1 MIYANY
7 LELKEMTENKQLT
20 DIYLICKGW
29 YNKKL
34 YGDELEVM
42 NAYYH
47 KHYSGCDDIVMDI
60 PFALHLFLKPL
71 ALEIINRDPDKARF
85 LFMNVL
91 LNENNQLFADVMYR
105 RIMYMISQCTVG
117 TFDLSE
123 YEDMFA
129 KARACRYEDET
140 LGII

>member
-7 LELKEMTENKQLT
+7 LELKEMAENKQLT
-20 DIYLICKGW
+20 DIYLICKCW

-34 YGDELEVM
+34 YNDELEAM

-60 PFALHLFLKPL
+60 PFAIHLFLKPL

-85 LFMNVL
+85 LFMDIL

-105 RIMYMISQCTVG
+105 RIMYMISQCTIG
-117 TFDLSE
+117 MFNLSE

-129 KARACRYEDET
+129 KARACRYEDDT

>member
-7 LELKEMTENKQLT
+7 LELKEMIENKQLT

-34 YGDELEVM
+34 YGDELEAM

-47 KHYSGCDDIVMDI
+47 KHYSGCEDIVMDI
-60 PFALHLFLKPL
+60 PFASNLFLKPL
-71 ALEIINRDPDKARF
+71 ALEIINREPDKARF
-85 LFMNVL
+85 LFVDVT
-91 LNENNQLFADVMYR
+91 LNENTELFPNVMYK
-105 RIMYMISQCTVG
+105 RIIHMISQCTVG

-123 YEDMFA
+123 YEGMFA
-129 KARACRYEDET
+129 KAKACRYEDET

>member
-1 MIYANY
+1 
-7 LELKEMTENKQLT
+7 MTENKQLT

-34 YGDELEVM
+34 YGDELEAM

-71 ALEIINRDPDKARF
+71 TLEIINRDPDKVRF
-85 LFMNVL
+85 LFMDAL

-129 KARACRYEDET
+129 KAIACRYEDET

>member
-1 MIYANY
+1 MA
-7 LELKEMTENKQLT
+7 ENKQLT
-20 DIYLICKGW
+20 DIYLICKCW

-34 YGDELEVM
+34 YDDELEAM

-47 KHYSGCDDIVMDI
+47 KYYSGCDDIVMDI

-85 LFMNVL
+85 LFMDVL

-105 RIMYMISQCTVG
+105 RIMYMISQCTIG
-117 TFDLSE
+117 MFDLSE

-129 KARACRYEDET
+129 KARACRYEDDT

>member
-1 MIYANY
+1 MV
-7 LELKEMTENKQLT
+7 ENKQLT

-34 YGDELEVM
+34 YGDELEAM

-60 PFALHLFLKPL
+60 PFAIHLFLKPL

-85 LFMNVL
+85 LFTDVL
-91 LNENNQLFADVMYR
+91 LNENSQLFADVMYR
-105 RIMYMISQCTVG
+105 RIMYMISECTIG

-129 KARACRYEDET
+129 KARVCKYEDET

>member
-1 MIYANY
+1 MICVNY
-7 LELKEMTENKQLT
+7 LELKEMAENKQLT

-29 YNKKL
+29 YNKRL
-34 YGDELEVM
+34 YDDELEAM

-85 LFMNVL
+85 LFIDVL

-105 RIMYMISQCTVG
+105 RIMYMISQCTIG

-129 KARACRYEDET
+129 KARACRYEDDT

>member
-1 MIYANY
+1 MIYVNC
-7 LELKEMTENKQLT
+7 LELKEMVENKQLT

-34 YGDELEVM
+34 YGDELEAM

-60 PFALHLFLKPL
+60 PFAIHLFLKPL

-85 LFMNVL
+85 LFTDVL
-91 LNENNQLFADVMYR
+91 LNENSQLFADVMYR
-105 RIMYMISQCTVG
+105 RIMYMISECTIG

-129 KARACRYEDET
+129 KARVCKYEDET

>member
-1 MIYANY
+1 
-7 LELKEMTENKQLT
+7 MTENKQLT

-34 YGDELEVM
+34 YGDELEAM
-42 NAYYH
+42 SAYYH

-71 ALEIINRDPDKARF
+71 TLEIINRDPDKVRF
-85 LFMNVL
+85 LFMDAL
-91 LNENNQLFADVMYR
+91 LNENNKLFADVMYR

>member
-1 MIYANY
+1 
-7 LELKEMTENKQLT
+7 MTENKQLT

-34 YGDELEVM
+34 YGDELEAM

-71 ALEIINRDPDKARF
+71 TLKIINRDPDKARF
-85 LFMNVL
+85 LFMDIL

-105 RIMYMISQCTVG
+105 RIMYMIAQCTIG
-117 TFDLSE
+117 MFDLLE

-129 KARACRYEDET
+129 KARACRYEDDT

>member
-1 MIYANY
+1 
-7 LELKEMTENKQLT
+7 MTVNLT

-34 YGDELEVM
+34 YGDELEAM

-47 KHYSGCDDIVMDI
+47 KHYPGCDDIVMDI

-71 ALEIINRDPDKARF
+71 ALEIIKREPDKARF
-85 LFMNVL
+85 LFVDVL
-91 LNENNQLFADVMYR
+91 LNENTELFSNVMYK
-105 RIMYMISQCTVG
+105 RIIHMISQCTIG
-117 TFDLSE
+117 TFNLSE

-129 KARACRYEDET
+129 KAKECRYEDET
-140 LGII
+140 FGII

>member
-1 MIYANY
+1 
-7 LELKEMTENKQLT
+7 
-20 DIYLICKGW
+20 
-29 YNKKL
+29 
-34 YGDELEVM
+34 M

-71 ALEIINRDPDKARF
+71 TLEIINRDPDKVRF
-85 LFMNVL
+85 LFMDAL

>member
-34 YGDELEVM
+34 YGDELEAM

-47 KHYSGCDDIVMDI
+47 KHYSGCDDVVMDI

-71 ALEIINRDPDKARF
+71 TLEIINRDSDKARF

-105 RIMYMISQCTVG
+105 RIMYMISECTIG
-117 TFDLSE
+117 IFDLSE

-129 KARACRYEDET
+129 KARACKYEDET
-140 LGII
+140 IGII

>member
-1 MIYANY
+1 
-7 LELKEMTENKQLT
+7 MTENKQLR

-34 YGDELEVM
+34 YGDELEAM

-85 LFMNVL
+85 LFMDVL

>member
-1 MIYANY
+1 
-7 LELKEMTENKQLT
+7 MTENLT

-34 YGDELEVM
+34 YGDELEAM

-47 KHYSGCDDIVMDI
+47 KHYPGCDDIVMDI

-71 ALEIINRDPDKARF
+71 ALEIIKREPDKARF
-85 LFMNVL
+85 LFVDVL

-105 RIMYMISQCTVG
+105 RMMYMISECMVG

-123 YEDMFA
+123 YEDMFT
-129 KARACRYEDET
+129 KARACKYEDET
-140 LGII
+140 IGII

>member
-1 MIYANY
+1 
-7 LELKEMTENKQLT
+7 MTENKRLT
-20 DIYLICKGW
+20 DIYLICKCW

-34 YGDELEVM
+34 YDDELEAM

-85 LFMNVL
+85 LFIDVL

-105 RIMYMISQCTVG
+105 RIMYMISECTIG

-123 YEDMFA
+123 YEDMFE
-129 KARACRYEDET
+129 KARTCRYEDET
-140 LGII
+140 LGIIWLDKTDISEE

>member
-1 MIYANY
+1 MV
-7 LELKEMTENKQLT
+7 ENKQLT

-34 YGDELEVM
+34 CGDELEAM

-60 PFALHLFLKPL
+60 PFALHLFIKPL
-71 ALEIINRDPDKARF
+71 ALEIINREPDKARF
-85 LFMNVL
+85 LFIDVM

-105 RIMYMISQCTVG
+105 RIIHMISQCTIG

-129 KARACRYEDET
+129 KARACKYEDET
-140 LGII
+140 IGII

>member
-7 LELKEMTENKQLT
+7 LESKEMTENKQLT

-34 YGDELEVM
+34 YGDELEAM

-47 KHYSGCDDIVMDI
+47 KLYSGCDDIVMDI

-71 ALEIINRDPDKARF
+71 TLEIINRDPDKVRF
-85 LFMNVL
+85 LFMDVL

-140 LGII
+140 IGII

>member
-1 MIYANY
+1 MI
-7 LELKEMTENKQLT
+7 ENKQLT
-20 DIYLICKGW
+20 DIYLICKCW

-34 YGDELEVM
+34 YDDELEAM

-71 ALEIINRDPDKARF
+71 ALEIINRDSDKARF
-85 LFMNVL
+85 LFMDVL

-105 RIMYMISQCTVG
+105 RIMYMISQRTIG
-117 TFDLSE
+117 MFDLSE

-129 KARACRYEDET
+129 KARVCRYEDDT

>member
-1 MIYANY
+1 MV
-7 LELKEMTENKQLT
+7 ENKQLT

-34 YGDELEVM
+34 YGDELEAM
-42 NAYYH
+42 NAYYY

-71 ALEIINRDPDKARF
+71 ALEIINREPDKARF
-85 LFMNVL
+85 LFMDVV
-91 LNENNQLFADVMYR
+91 LNENNQLFTDVMYR
-105 RIMYMISQCTVG
+105 RIIHMISQCTIG

>member
-1 MIYANY
+1 MICVNC
-7 LELKEMTENKQLT
+7 LELKEMVENKQLT

-34 YGDELEVM
+34 YDDELEVM

-47 KHYSGCDDIVMDI
+47 KHYLGCDDIVMDI
-60 PFALHLFLKPL
+60 PFAIHLFLKPL

-85 LFMNVL
+85 LFMDIL

-105 RIMYMISQCTVG
+105 RIMYMISQCTIG
-117 TFDLSE
+117 MFNLSE

-129 KARACRYEDET
+129 KARACMYEDDT

>member
-1 MIYANY
+1 
-7 LELKEMTENKQLT
+7 MTENKQLT

>member
-1 MIYANY
+1 MA
-7 LELKEMTENKQLT
+7 ENKQLT

>member
-1 MIYANY
+1 
-7 LELKEMTENKQLT
+7 MTENKQLT

-34 YGDELEVM
+34 YGDELEAM

-47 KHYSGCDDIVMDI
+47 KHYSGCDDVVMDI

-71 ALEIINRDPDKARF
+71 TLEIINRDSDKARF

-105 RIMYMISQCTVG
+105 RIMYMISECTIG
-117 TFDLSE
+117 IFDLSE

-129 KARACRYEDET
+129 KARACKYEDET
-140 LGII
+140 IGII

>member
-1 MIYANY
+1 
-7 LELKEMTENKQLT
+7 MTENKQLT

-34 YGDELEVM
+34 YGDELEAM

-60 PFALHLFLKPL
+60 PFALHLFIKPL
-71 ALEIINRDPDKARF
+71 ALEIINREPDKARF
-85 LFMNVL
+85 LFMDVL

-105 RIMYMISQCTVG
+105 RIMYMISECTIG

>member
-7 LELKEMTENKQLT
+7 LELKEMAENKQLT

-34 YGDELEVM
+34 YDDELEAM
-42 NAYYH
+42 NTYYH

-71 ALEIINRDPDKARF
+71 ALEIINRDPNKARYREYCNF
-85 LFMNVL
+85 DFPQNIYQPIQS
-91 LNENNQLFADVMYR
+91 NNAWIPGR
-105 RIMYMISQCTVG
+105 VG
-117 TFDLSE
+117 CGKFEWS
-123 YEDMFA
+123 
-129 KARACRYEDET
+129 
-140 LGII
+140 

>member
-1 MIYANY
+1 
-7 LELKEMTENKQLT
+7 MTENKQLT

-34 YGDELEVM
+34 YGDELEAM

-85 LFMNVL
+85 LFVDVL

-105 RIMYMISQCTVG
+105 RIMYMISQCTIG
-117 TFDLSE
+117 MFNLSE
-123 YEDMFA
+123 YEDMLTKA
-129 KARACRYEDET
+129 KACKYEDET
-140 LGII
+140 LGIM

>member
-29 YNKKL
+29 YNRKL
-34 YGDELEVM
+34 YGDELEAM

-47 KHYSGCDDIVMDI
+47 KHYSECDDITMDI
-60 PFALHLFLKPL
+60 PFAIHLFLKPL
-71 ALEIINRDPDKARF
+71 ALEIINRDPDKTRF
-85 LFMNVL
+85 LFVDVT
-91 LNENNQLFADVMYR
+91 LNENTELFSNVMYK
-105 RIMYMISQCTVG
+105 RIIHMISQCTIG
-117 TFDLSE
+117 TFNLSE

-129 KARACRYEDET
+129 KAKECRYEDET

>member
-1 MIYANY
+1 MV
-7 LELKEMTENKQLT
+7 ENKQLT

-34 YGDELEVM
+34 YGDELEAM

-71 ALEIINRDPDKARF
+71 ALEIINREPDKARF
-85 LFMNVL
+85 LFVDIL

-105 RIMYMISQCTVG
+105 RIMYMISQCTIG

-129 KARACRYEDET
+129 KARACKYEDET
-140 LGII
+140 IGII